1 MTRIISLT
9 ILIVSFCIFIL
20 CGCEETTNFLGT
32 DESTVKEE
40 VTLNEVSIP
49 IEKPRTLNP
58 AISKDE
64 DWYHL
69 NKLIYEGLFKLNEIF
84 YPECVLA
91 KNYYYSEDGKTL
103 TIELRTDVLWHD
115 GNAFTAEDV
124 KFTIDVFMSLRN
136 SDLTLYGTHV
146 SNIRSVKALDKHT
159 IQIIFSDVNDVA
171 VENLIFPI
179 IPKHIFKN
187 ITAVKNI
194 VEFKPIGTGPY
205 KVGSIDMGNEI
216 ELVPN
221 ESYRGAIPTNTLK
234 VKVMPGVEE
243 AINLFKIREINMA
256 FLKDIERNTLLN
268 DKDVN
273 IKSFPSNEVE
283 VVSFNFNHGALQDK
297 NVRKAIA
304 YAIDNEKIKESCY
317 YNNAVLNDS
326 IYYPNYL
333 GIESNKEPYK
343 YNTDKAKQLLS
354 QAGYQGLSLNLIVN
368 GDNYARNI
376 AAQIIKSN
384 LEDVGISVTLRSLNW
399 EDYVSAID
407 SGDYD
412 LFVGGFQIKNNY
424 DTRSILQ
431 SDSNIIGY
439 SNKRLDFMLD
449 KMQSAI
455 SQDEK
460 QGVFYAIND
469 ILIDEIPYYCLLYK
483 TYSIVT
489 SNELKGEI
497 SPNYNNIYNGCISW
511 SMVYEKSGN

>member
-1 MTRIISLT
+1 M
-9 ILIVSFCIFIL
+9 
-20 CGCEETTNFLGT
+20 
-32 DESTVKEE
+32 
-40 VTLNEVSIP
+40 
-49 IEKPRTLNP
+49 
-58 AISKDE
+58 
-64 DWYHL
+64 YHL

-256 FLKDIERNTLLN
+256 F
-268 DKDVN
+268 
-273 IKSFPSNEVE
+273 
-283 VVSFNFNHGALQDK
+283 
-297 NVRKAIA
+297 
-304 YAIDNEKIKESCY
+304 
-317 YNNAVLNDS
+317 
-326 IYYPNYL
+326 
-333 GIESNKEPYK
+333 
-343 YNTDKAKQLLS
+343 
-354 QAGYQGLSLNLIVN
+354 
-368 GDNYARNI
+368 
-376 AAQIIKSN
+376 
-384 LEDVGISVTLRSLNW
+384 
-399 EDYVSAID
+399 
-407 SGDYD
+407 
-412 LFVGGFQIKNNY
+412 
-424 DTRSILQ
+424 
-431 SDSNIIGY
+431 
-439 SNKRLDFMLD
+439 
-449 KMQSAI
+449 
-455 SQDEK
+455 
-460 QGVFYAIND
+460 
-469 ILIDEIPYYCLLYK
+469 
-483 TYSIVT
+483 
-489 SNELKGEI
+489 
-497 SPNYNNIYNGCISW
+497 
-511 SMVYEKSGN
+511 